1 MANPY
6 QETLPHI
13 HDVIIIGA
21 GPCGLAVAARLREK
35 APGAIF
41 TDEEHRRH
49 RFLHRYGRSMPL
61 KQVRNGRITCCS
73 RQTTSDPQDLDII
86 AFDAT
91 HEDWCGRWNTLFKC
105 YNIEHLRSPMFWHVS
120 PADRDALLGY
130 AYAQSRENEL
140 LEIHHCVGKEV
151 SKHMRKRSRT
161 QRCSAHSACNA
172 RVEINERDRIDYFNP
187 SQALFSDHCR
197 SVADRYHLC
206 NGTVQKESVQ
216 DISFDVIKGISVNDE
231 PLFTVVTDQGP
242 RYARAVVLAVGPAN
256 QPSIPRDAFKDFPT
270 SASLPQAC
278 HSTQIETFPDPI
290 VQTKIA
296 SGQNTN
302 VLVIGGGLTSAQL
315 SDLAVRKGVT
325 KVWHLMRSPIS
336 IKTFDVELSW
346 MSKYRNLEQAYFYS
360 ADTDEERLQMVKAA
374 RGGGSIPPRYHKKLK
389 EHISRGRLELRTE
402 TKLVDAKFNMAESG
416 WEVQTEPPISH
427 MPCFDWIYF
436 ATGIETDVASLPYL
450 QTMREAHP
458 IKEMGGLPCLTEQL
472 MWKDDVPLFVTG
484 KLASLRLGAAGPNL
498 GGARTGAERIA
509 LAIQEHFDERKREG
523 KISEDIALGGG
534 GGGGDEND
542 WERQQVLEWLEE
554 KNGNDGTI
562 PWAHKGLAV
571 TKA

>member
-1 MANPY
+1 MTHKH
-6 QETLPHI
+6 QQTSPHI
-13 HDVIIIGA
+13 YDVIIIGA

-61 KQVRNGRITCCS
+61 KQMRNGRITCCG
-73 RQTTSDPQDLDII
+73 RQTVSDTQDLDII
-86 AFDAT
+86 ALDAT
-91 HEDWCGRWNTLFKC
+91 HHDWCGRWNKLFKC

-130 AYAQSRENEL
+130 AYSQSRESEL

-151 SKHMRKRSRT
+151 SKHMRKRTRT
-161 QRCSAHSACNA
+161 QKCSAHSACNA

-197 SVADRYHLC
+197 SVASRYHLC
-206 NGTVQKESVQ
+206 NGVIKKESVQ
-216 DISFDVIKGISVNDE
+216 DIRFDVVKGISVNDE
-231 PLFTVVTDQGP
+231 PLFTVTTDQGLQ
-242 RYARAVVLAVGPAN
+242 YARAAVLSVGPAN
-256 QPSIPRDAFKDFPT
+256 QPSIPRGPFNSFPT
-270 SASLPQAC
+270 SAALPQVC

-290 VQTKIA
+290 VRTQIA
-296 SGQNTN
+296 NGQETN

-315 SDLAVRKGVT
+315 SDLAIRKGVT

-360 ADTDEERLQMVKAA
+360 ADTDEERLHMVKAA

-389 EHISRGRLELRTE
+389 GHISRGRLELRTQ
-402 TKLVDAKFNMAESG
+402 TKLVDAQFDGSR
-416 WEVQTEPPISH
+416 WLVRTEPPVDS

-436 ATGIETDVASLPYL
+436 ATGIETDVAALPYL
-450 QTMREAHP
+450 QTMRATHP
-458 IKEMGGLPCLTEQL
+458 IDEMGGLPCLTEQL
-472 MWKDDVPLFVTG
+472 KWKDDVPLFVTG
-484 KLASLRLGAAGPNL
+484 RLASLRLGAAGPNL
-498 GGARTGAERIA
+498 GGARTGAERIV
-509 LAIQEHFDERKREG
+509 LAIQEHFFEERKGEE
-523 KISEDIALGGG
+523 KVSEDGIVVADGRVC
-534 GGGGDEND
+534 DENE
-542 WERQQVLEWLEE
+542 WERFVLGRGSKYSCLVE
-554 KNGNDGTI
+554 
-562 PWAHKGLAV
+562 H
-571 TKA
+571 